1 MTNDPDANPADD
13 QKPPRSRL
21 VEWCDPRP
29 GTAQGMSMAGI
40 DYLQA
45 MMHRQV
51 PRPPIAELMQI
62 DLISAEPG
70 HVIFTCAPDES
81 MYNATG
87 TVHGGVVATLLDT
100 AVGCALLSTLPQG
113 KGMMSAEIQV
123 NYLRA
128 VHPSGGV
135 LTATG
140 TVLKAGSTMAFTE
153 GVVTDARGV
162 LMATASSTLLIFDL
176 RNRDTGP
183 VPVPSTA
190 TS

>member
-1 MTNDPDANPADD
+1 MRNQLYGSDITDD

-21 VEWCDPRP
+21 VEWRDPGP

-40 DYLQA
+40 DYLRA
-45 MMHRQV
+45 MMRRHI

-62 DLISAEPG
+62 DLISVEG
-70 HVIFTCAPDES
+70 GRVICTCAPDES
-81 MYNATG
+81 MHNAIG
-87 TVHGGVVATLLDT
+87 VIHGGAVATLLDT

-113 KGMMSAEIQV
+113 KGLMSAEIKV

-128 VHPSGGV
+128 VHPSGEL

-140 TVLKAGSTMAFTE
+140 TVVKGGSRVAFTE

-162 LMATASSTLLIFDL
+162 VIATASSTLLIFDL
-176 RNRDTGP
+176 QNRNEPAP
-183 VPVPSTA
+183 VPFTA